1 VLDDKIDS
9 RLSRRTG
16 LPRPFMA
23 NDDLADLASL
33 IQRLRAVRLQEA
45 ELIDRIEAISQC
57 LWRAKVTVVAGI
69 EITGN
74 Q

>member
-1 VLDDKIDS
+1 
-9 RLSRRTG
+9 
-16 LPRPFMA
+16 MA
-23 NDDLADLASL
+23 NDDLASL
-33 IQRLRAVRLQEA
+33 IQRLRAVRLEEA

-69 EITGN
+69 KITGN

>member
-1 VLDDKIDS
+1 MDDKIDS

-23 NDDLADLASL
+23 NNDLALL
-33 IQRLRAVRLQEA
+33 IQRLRAVRLEEA

-69 EITGN
+69 KITGN